1 MRSPED
7 IPADIIAKAWEV
19 VRYHTCITEGDICK
33 FQDGC
38 GCANDIARA
47 LMERDRAATERAA
60 KIMKAAYAAGFEA
73 SGEGWNAEYP
83 FADHNGDFEKDA
95 DWLAKRDERLRP
107 LLAAIRSQ
115 P

>member
-60 KIMKAAYAAGFEA
+60 NIAEDFRTEGPFDA
-73 SGEGWNAEYP
+73 SDIA
-83 FADHNGDFEKDA
+83 
-95 DWLAKRDERLRP
+95 
-107 LLAAIRSQ
+107 AAIRSQ